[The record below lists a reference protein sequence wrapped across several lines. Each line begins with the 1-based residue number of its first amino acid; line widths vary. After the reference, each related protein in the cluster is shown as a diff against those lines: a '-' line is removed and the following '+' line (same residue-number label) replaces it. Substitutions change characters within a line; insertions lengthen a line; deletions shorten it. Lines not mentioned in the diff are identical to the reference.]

1 MSHLSCHTSGN
12 LDPRELGIIR
22 KVLKPQIIIPQRP
35 VPQPKQTLNPPR
47 SGPPPTKTGASPIH
61 PANDSSH
68 LPHPPTAIAT
78 NRSSHHRRAHRK
90 HPCRS
95 LPPTKLQALRPK
107 RLQHRCF
114 PVNIAKS
121 LIPAILKNICER
133 LLLYL
138 SDFSDQL
145 VFREAIFQNS
155 LPNILFLTFTS
166 LLFHLI
172 HLFH

>member
-1 MSHLSCHTSGN
+1 MSQLSYHTSGN

-22 KVLKPQIIIPQRP
+22 KVPKPQIIIPQPASYIPRTTAATP
-35 VPQPKQTLNPPR
+35 PPR
-47 SGPPPTKTGASPIH
+47 
-61 PANDSSH
+61 
-68 LPHPPTAIAT
+68 TATAT